1 MIVVSKNIR
10 TVLWDL
16 DGTLLNSM
24 AVFEEVLAEIL
35 PQLNLAV
42 PSHDLVSK
50 NFHGSLQ
57 ESMAVIL
64 GLPAEELRPVIDRF
78 LSVQNT
84 HYGVIDHHLCPDA
97 VGLAKQFHQAG
108 MRQILVTNREH
119 TGRLQA
125 SPRSIVANSEL
136 ATYIDIVICGD
147 DSEHRKPKP
156 EVLGDLL
163 TKGDFL
169 PENTIVIGDQFV
181 DGEFALGL
189 GVKAILVSREQ
200 TGEILH
206 TERLVGNWRST
217 IEVVRTLDDV
227 QIED

>member
-1 MIVVSKNIR
+1 MIIVSKNIR

-35 PQLNLAV
+35 PEFNLAV
-42 PSHDLVSK
+42 PSHKVVSK
-50 NFHGSLQ
+50 NFHGNLQ
-57 ESMAVIL
+57 ESMAVML
-64 GLPAEELRPVIDRF
+64 GLRAEELRPIIDKF
-78 LSVQNT
+78 LSVQNN
-84 HYGVIDHHLCPDA
+84 HYEVIDHHLCPDA
-97 VGLAKQFHQAG
+97 VGLAKRFHLAG

-136 ATYIDIVICGD
+136 TKYIDTVICGD

-156 EVLGDLL
+156 EVLGDLF
-163 TKGDFL
+163 TNGDFV
-169 PENTIVIGDQFV
+169 PESTMVIGDQFV
-181 DGEFALGL
+181 DGEFALSL
-189 GVKAILVSREQ
+189 GVKAILVSRQE

-206 TERLVGNWRST
+206 AERLVGNWRST
-217 IEVVRTLDDV
+217 IEVVRTLEDV
-227 QIED
+227 QVA